1 MIVNSDF
8 IVTQFE
14 TPCVQA
20 IHAFKIAKKAGVTTI
35 LNPAPAHEN
44 VDSELLQN
52 VDLIVPNETEAEIL
66 TEIKV
71 TDELTA
77 HEAASRLQELGTK
90 NVIITLGAK
99 EAYSKTTD
107 NHEKLIKAFKV
118 NAVDTT
124 AAGDTFLGALIY
136 CSSKNRSDPINSY
149 YKE

>member
-1 MIVNSDF
+1 M
-8 IVTQFE
+8 
-14 TPCVQA
+14 
-20 IHAFKIAKKAGVTTI
+20 
-35 LNPAPAHEN
+35 
-44 VDSELLQN
+44 
-52 VDLIVPNETEAEIL
+52 IVPNETEVEIL

-118 NAVDTT
+118 NVVDTT
-124 AAGDTFLGALIY
+124 AAGDTFLSALMSCLKKDFSNLESAIIYESRVSIAVQKVGAIPSISTKEQVLNALN
-136 CSSKNRSDPINSY
+136 SK
-149 YKE
+149 